1 MRGSGGA
8 GARYFVTDTG
18 VRFTIHDNDA
28 AHDLGLQTEAVPVP
42 WPMLAVLPFGPE
54 LSRANASVA
63 RDVVAGPP

>member
-1 MRGSGGA
+1 MPAAVERVEHYRAGGA
-8 GARYFVTDTG
+8 TPG
-18 VRFTIHDNDA
+18 HDDDA

-42 WPMLAVLPFGPE
+42 WPMLAVLPSGPE